1 MIVSDFFVPEQTP
14 GLPSVTT
21 LSHVI
26 RNRCIPGWQGVVL
39 DQQSIVFSDLWRLS
53 QITGVEISLTKDLYE
68 RRVIFRLRSGSRKR
82 SPFTKPMFGL
92 VRIIAHTHPSGH
104 SQRLPSIQDIE
115 NLNDLFLHQL
125 RSQANAQLPHS
136 RVIFGG
142 GLHDYTVFWPS
153 ALR

>member
-1 MIVSDFFVPEQTP
+1 MNFSELFVPEQTP
-14 GLPSVTT
+14 KLPSVTT
-21 LSHVI
+21 LSYMIH
-26 RNRCIPGWQGVVL
+26 NKCIPGWQGVVL
-39 DQQSIVFSDLWRLS
+39 DQQSIVFSDLWSLS
-53 QITGVEISLTKDLYE
+53 QIIGVEVSLTKDLE
-68 RRVIFRLRSGSRKR
+68 KQRMIFRLRSGSRKR

-115 NLNDLFLHQL
+115 NLNNLFLHQL

-142 GLHDYTVFWPS
+142 GLHDYTIFWPS